1 MTNRDESSAQGEGP
15 RKKQQT
21 TTRSRTVAANGSSRS
36 ISRRGDALTMADI
49 ARFAGVAQSTVSR
62 VLNNNDSAFPIAPET
77 RARVLDAAA
86 KLGYRPNPAARALA
100 GAPTMLLGVIVRD
113 LGNPFFASALNVL
126 AAEAMTNDYNLI
138 LGHAHGR
145 SPRVTALTDI
155 LETRQTDAIILLGD
169 LHGQPAL
176 VNDLKT
182 SSIPVVATW
191 QGISAVDFPTMD
203 VDDRVGVRIA
213 LEHLFELGH
222 ERIALVSGSPLDNT
236 IRERLYLQHMY
247 DRSRGVPS
255 DYVQHVTNSLEGGE
269 AGVRALLDLAKPPS
283 AILATTDVVA
293 LGVLYG
299 AWSRGC
305 VVGRDLSVVGYDD
318 LFWSARAVPPLTTV
332 RMPTEEIVRAAVRAA
347 IDLARSRDK
356 TASPTVTLFEPHL
369 AVRSS
374 TGLAR
379 P

>member
-1 MTNRDESSAQGEGP
+1 MADLT
-15 RKKQQT
+15 RKKQRT
-21 TTRSRTVAANGSSRS
+21 TTRSGAVATNGSSRAV
-36 ISRRGDALTMADI
+36 SRRGDALTMADI

-62 VLNNNDSAFPIAPET
+62 VLNKTGSAFPIAPET

-86 KLGYRPNPAARALA
+86 RLGYRPNPAARALA
-100 GAPTMLLGVIVRD
+100 GAPTMLLGVICRD
-113 LGNPFFASALNVL
+113 LGDPFFASALNVL
-126 AAEAMTNDYNLI
+126 AAEAMANDYNLI

-145 SPRVTALTDI
+145 SARVTALTDL

-169 LHGQPAL
+169 LHDQPAL
-176 VNDLKT
+176 VQDLRT

-191 QGISAVDFPTMD
+191 QGIFAVDFPTMD
-203 VDDRVGVRIA
+203 VDDRVGIRIA

-222 ERIALVSGSPLDNT
+222 ERIALVSGMPLDNT
-236 IRERLYLQHMY
+236 FRERLYLQHMY
-247 DRSRGVPS
+247 DRFRGVPS
-255 DYVQHVTNSLEGGE
+255 DYVRHVTNSLEGGE
-269 AGVRALLDLAKPPS
+269 AAVRALLDLAEPPS

-293 LGVLYG
+293 LGVLHG
-299 AWSRGC
+299 AWSRGY
-305 VVGRDLSVVGYDD
+305 VVGQDLSVVGYDD

-332 RMPTEEIVRAAVRAA
+332 RMPMEEIVRAAVRTA

-356 TASPTVTLFEPHL
+356 TGSPTVKLFEPDL

-374 TGLAR
+374 TGRVR